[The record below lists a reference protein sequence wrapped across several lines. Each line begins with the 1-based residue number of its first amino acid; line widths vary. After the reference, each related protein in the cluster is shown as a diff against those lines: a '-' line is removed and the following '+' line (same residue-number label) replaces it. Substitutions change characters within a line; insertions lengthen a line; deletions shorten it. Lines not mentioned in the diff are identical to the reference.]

1 MLAKVATN
9 PHRRNLC
16 ARQWLPDHSR
26 SEMNL
31 QRDMRDFAI
40 IAADIAVAIVGS
52 LSYDE
57 GCRRVSNP
65 QVE

>member
-1 MLAKVATN
+1 
-9 PHRRNLC
+9 
-16 ARQWLPDHSR
+16 
-26 SEMNL
+26 MNL
-31 QRDMRDFAI
+31 QRDMRDCAI